1 LIELPN
7 LKELNLYHNEIEY
20 LPNEIKEFCCLEK
33 LDLGDNYLTKLNQS
47 ITGLNNTLKVL
58 NLRLNMIPLKHQ
70 KEVRERYL
78 PNTKI
83 YFSTPCNCDL

>member
-1 LIELPN
+1 M
-7 LKELNLYHNEIEY
+7 YHNEIEY

-70 KEVRERYL
+70 KRCESVIYL
-78 PNTKI
+78 IQKYIFQHHVIVI
-83 YFSTPCNCDL
+83 YK